1 MPRARHRLGSVPPR
15 PRRHAPRPTVAP
27 GLALALA
34 AVLAGCSVGGPGPGG
49 TPAITP
55 GTSAAPREVN
65 VIARDWIFQPDPIDL
80 VPGETVLLH
89 LVNGGLDIHE
99 VVIGD
104 AAVQDAW
111 EAAEGAA
118 ANPPPGPTPVVSVP
132 PEVAGQRVV
141 LPSGRRV
148 DLIYAVPAE
157 PAEVAALV
165 FGCHIP
171 GHWAKGMRA
180 AVRVAEAGEGPS

>member
-1 MPRARHRLGSVPPR
+1 MSSRPGSRSSPSRRGTPP
-15 PRRHAPRPTVAP
+15 AV
-27 GLALALA
+27 ALALTLA
-34 AVLAGCSVGGPGPGG
+34 IAGCAIGGPGPDG

-55 GTSAAPREVN
+55 GTSAAPRDVN
-65 VIARDWIFQPDPIDL
+65 VIARDWLFQPDPIDL

-104 AAVQDAW
+104 QAVQDAW

-118 ANPPPGPTPVVSVP
+118 ADPPPGPTPVVSVP

-141 LPSGRRV
+141 LPSGQRV
-148 DLIYAVPAE
+148 DLVFTVPSDPAE
-157 PAEVAALV
+157 AAALV

-171 GHWAKGMRA
+171 GHWARGMRA
-180 AVRVAEAGEGPS
+180 GVRVPGVGEAPA